1 RLAVPGCGP
10 LLINAGQ
17 TGYYRTLYRPVQAQ
31 ALEGVFPRLGPV
43 DQYGV
48 MNDQLALS
56 NAGYQPFAIGLDFLS
71 EVPAN
76 GNAKLVQAALR
87 QWGGLYEDMDS
98 DPAAQAAIAA
108 RAIRTYG
115 PRLQQLGFA
124 PRAGEP
130 ALYALLRSTLIST
143 LG

>member
-1 RLAVPGCGP
+1 
-10 LLINAGQ
+10 
-17 TGYYRTLYRPVQAQ
+17 
-31 ALEGVFPRLGPV
+31 
-43 DQYGV
+43 
-48 MNDQLALS
+48 
-56 NAGYQPFAIGLDFLS
+56 
-71 EVPAN
+71 
-76 GNAKLVQAALR
+76 VQAALR

-130 ALYALLRSTLIST
+130 ALDALLRSTLIST
-143 LG
+143 LGELKDPAVLAEARRLFATWQANSNAIPGSLKTTW